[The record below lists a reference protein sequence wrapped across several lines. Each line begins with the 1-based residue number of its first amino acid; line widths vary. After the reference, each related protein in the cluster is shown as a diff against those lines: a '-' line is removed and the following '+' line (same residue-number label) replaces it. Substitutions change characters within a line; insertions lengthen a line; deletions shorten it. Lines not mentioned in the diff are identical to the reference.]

1 MENRRIKNTADAGV
15 EYKTE
20 LLTTAIKN
28 AVLGIEDLLKE
39 VREEAFGEGKPRT
52 AANTLQVLAE
62 AAARYA
68 VTTKVYAAQL
78 ATLKLIQDVVNA
90 EQKEENKEEKA

>member
-52 AANTLQVLAE
+52 AAVTLQVLAE

-68 VTTKVYAAQL
+68 VTARVYAAQL
-78 ATLKLIQDVVNA
+78 ETLVRMREAAN
-90 EQKEENKEEKA
+90 EEYTVEEKA

>member
-15 EYKTE
+15 EYKTG

-28 AVLGIEDLLKE
+28 AVEGVEDLLKE

-78 ATLKLIQDVVNA
+78 TTLLCIQEVVNA
-90 EQKEENKEEKA
+90 EYTGEEKA

>member
-15 EYKTE
+15 EYKTQ

-28 AVLGIEDLLKE
+28 AVEGIEDLLKE
-39 VREEAFGEGKPRT
+39 VREEAFREGNPRT

-78 ATLKLIQDVVNA
+78 TTLRLIQEVVDS
-90 EQKEENKEEKA
+90 EQKKEE

>member
-1 MENRRIKNTADAGV
+1 MENRRIKNIADAGV
-15 EYKTE
+15 EHKTQ
-20 LLTTAIKN
+20 LLRTAIKN

-68 VTTKVYAAQL
+68 VMTKVYAGQL
-78 ATLKLIQDVVNA
+78 ATLKLIQEVVDS
-90 EQKEENKEEKA
+90 ESTEEE

>member
-1 MENRRIKNTADAGV
+1 MENGLIKKSIDAGV
-15 EYKTE
+15 EYKTG

-28 AVLGIEDLLKE
+28 AVEGIEDLLKE

-52 AANTLQVLAE
+52 AAVTLQVLAE

-68 VTTKVYAAQL
+68 VTARICEAQL
-78 ATLKLIQDVVNA
+78 KTLKCMQEAANA

>member
-1 MENRRIKNTADAGV
+1 MENRRIKNIADAGV
-15 EYKTE
+15 EHKTQ

-68 VTTKVYAAQL
+68 VTTKGYAAQL
-78 ATLKLIQDVVNA
+78 ATLKLVQEVVDS
-90 EQKEENKEEKA
+90 EQK

>member
-15 EYKTE
+15 EYKTG

-28 AVLGIEDLLKE
+28 AVEGIEDLLKE
-39 VREEAFGEGKPRT
+39 VREEAFGEGKPHQ
-52 AANTLQVLAE
+52 AAMTLQVLAE

-68 VTTKVYAAQL
+68 VTARVYAAQL
-78 ATLKLIQDVVNA
+78 ETLKLIQEVV
-90 EQKEENKEEKA
+90 ESESTEEEKA